1 MILATM
7 ESIIRTND
15 NREHSKVFLYVIQAV
30 SSTED
35 ESIDSG
41 SDNWRGK
48 IHYTH
53 NLIKSKFEDV
63 KSDSSELRKRMANM
77 QIEL

>member
-1 MILATM
+1 MILAAM

-15 NREHSKVFLYVIQAV
+15 SDDDSKVFLYVIQTV
-30 SSTED
+30 SNSEEET
-35 ESIDSG
+35 IDSE

-53 NLIKSKFEDV
+53 NLIKSKFEAVSEEV
-63 KSDSSELRKRMANM
+63 KSVQSDLRARITN
-77 QIEL
+77 L

>member
-15 NREHSKVFLYVIQAV
+15 SEDESKVFIYVIQPV
-30 SSTED
+30 SSAEE
-35 ESIDSG
+35 ESIDSE

-53 NLIKSKFEDV
+53 NLIKSKFEAV
-63 KSDSSELRKRMANM
+63 NESVSEMRTKISNM
-77 QIEL
+77 